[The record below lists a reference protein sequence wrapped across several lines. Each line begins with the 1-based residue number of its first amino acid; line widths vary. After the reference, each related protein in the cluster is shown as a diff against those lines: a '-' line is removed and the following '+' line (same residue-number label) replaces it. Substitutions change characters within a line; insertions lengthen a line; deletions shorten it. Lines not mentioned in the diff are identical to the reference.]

1 MLIFF
6 FPQEH
11 TFFPNFS
18 FFILSKKNSC
28 LRLKNYAGMI
38 PLSKNLPCENET
50 RIIQLENKM
59 DYKEKNIE
67 QLILDNKDIR
77 KDINQLTISVTELT
91 NTLRIREEDSRKID
105 ELEKDVASLKS
116 SLRTSHA
123 LILIICTMLSLGI
136 QIFMK

>member
-1 MLIFF
+1 M
-6 FPQEH
+6 
-11 TFFPNFS
+11 
-18 FFILSKKNSC
+18 
-28 LRLKNYAGMI
+28 M
-38 PLSKNLPCENET
+38 PLSNLHCENET

-67 QLILDNKDIR
+67 QLILDNKEIR

-116 SLRTSHA
+116 SLRTGHA
-123 LILIICTMLSLGI
+123 LILIICTMLTLGI

>member
-1 MLIFF
+1 M
-6 FPQEH
+6 
-11 TFFPNFS
+11 
-18 FFILSKKNSC
+18 
-28 LRLKNYAGMI
+28 M
-38 PLSKNLPCENET
+38 PLSNLHCENET

-67 QLILDNKDIR
+67 QLISDNKEIR

-105 ELEKDVASLKS
+105 ELEKDVTSLKS
-116 SLRTSHA
+116 SLRTGHA
-123 LILIICTMLSLGI
+123 LILIICTMLTLGI

>member
-1 MLIFF
+1 M
-6 FPQEH
+6 
-11 TFFPNFS
+11 
-18 FFILSKKNSC
+18 
-28 LRLKNYAGMI
+28 
-38 PLSKNLPCENET
+38 PLSNLHCENET

-67 QLILDNKDIR
+67 QLISDNKEIR

-105 ELEKDVASLKS
+105 ELEKDVTSLKS
-116 SLRTSHA
+116 SLRTGHA

>member
-1 MLIFF
+1 M
-6 FPQEH
+6 
-11 TFFPNFS
+11 
-18 FFILSKKNSC
+18 
-28 LRLKNYAGMI
+28 
-38 PLSKNLPCENET
+38 PLSNLHCENET

-67 QLILDNKDIR
+67 QLILDNKEIR

-105 ELEKDVASLKS
+105 ELEKDVTSLKS

-123 LILIICTMLSLGI
+123 LILIICTMLNLGI

>member
-1 MLIFF
+1 
-6 FPQEH
+6 
-11 TFFPNFS
+11 
-18 FFILSKKNSC
+18 
-28 LRLKNYAGMI
+28 
-38 PLSKNLPCENET
+38 
-50 RIIQLENKM
+50 M

-67 QLILDNKDIR
+67 QLILDNKEIR

>member
-1 MLIFF
+1 M
-6 FPQEH
+6 
-11 TFFPNFS
+11 
-18 FFILSKKNSC
+18 
-28 LRLKNYAGMI
+28 M
-38 PLSKNLPCENET
+38 PLSNLHCENET

-67 QLILDNKDIR
+67 QLISDNKEIR

-105 ELEKDVASLKS
+105 ELEKDVTSLKSSLKS
-116 SLRTSHA
+116 SLRTGHA
-123 LILIICTMLSLGI
+123 LILIICTMLTLGI

>member
-1 MLIFF
+1 M
-6 FPQEH
+6 
-11 TFFPNFS
+11 
-18 FFILSKKNSC
+18 
-28 LRLKNYAGMI
+28 
-38 PLSKNLPCENET
+38 PLSNLHCENET

-67 QLILDNKDIR
+67 QLISDNKDIR

-105 ELEKDVASLKS
+105 ELEKDVTSLKS
-116 SLRTSHA
+116 SLRTGHA
-123 LILIICTMLSLGI
+123 LILIICTMLTLGI

>member
-1 MLIFF
+1 
-6 FPQEH
+6 
-11 TFFPNFS
+11 
-18 FFILSKKNSC
+18 
-28 LRLKNYAGMI
+28 MI
-38 PLSKNLPCENET
+38 PLSNLHCENET

-67 QLILDNKDIR
+67 QLILDNKEIR
-77 KDINQLTISVTELT
+77 NDINQLTISVTELT

-123 LILIICTMLSLGI
+123 LILIICTMLTLGI

>member
-1 MLIFF
+1 
-6 FPQEH
+6 
-11 TFFPNFS
+11 
-18 FFILSKKNSC
+18 
-28 LRLKNYAGMI
+28 MI

-67 QLILDNKDIR
+67 QLILDNKEIR

-123 LILIICTMLSLGI
+123 LILIICTMLTLGI

>member
-1 MLIFF
+1 M
-6 FPQEH
+6 
-11 TFFPNFS
+11 
-18 FFILSKKNSC
+18 
-28 LRLKNYAGMI
+28 M
-38 PLSKNLPCENET
+38 PLSNLHCENET

-67 QLILDNKDIR
+67 QLILDNKEIR

-105 ELEKDVASLKS
+105 ELEKDVTSLKS
-116 SLRTSHA
+116 SLRTGHA
-123 LILIICTMLSLGI
+123 LILIICTMLTLGI

>member
-1 MLIFF
+1 M
-6 FPQEH
+6 
-11 TFFPNFS
+11 
-18 FFILSKKNSC
+18 
-28 LRLKNYAGMI
+28 M
-38 PLSKNLPCENET
+38 PLSNLHCENET

-67 QLILDNKDIR
+67 QLISDNKEIR

-105 ELEKDVASLKS
+105 ELEKDVTSLKS
-116 SLRTSHA
+116 SLRTGHA

>member
-1 MLIFF
+1 
-6 FPQEH
+6 
-11 TFFPNFS
+11 
-18 FFILSKKNSC
+18 
-28 LRLKNYAGMI
+28 MI
-38 PLSKNLPCENET
+38 PLSKNLHCENET

-67 QLILDNKDIR
+67 QLILDNKEIR

>member
-1 MLIFF
+1 M
-6 FPQEH
+6 
-11 TFFPNFS
+11 
-18 FFILSKKNSC
+18 
-28 LRLKNYAGMI
+28 
-38 PLSKNLPCENET
+38 PLSNLHCENET

-67 QLILDNKDIR
+67 QLILDNKEIR

-105 ELEKDVASLKS
+105 ELEKDVTSLKS
-116 SLRTSHA
+116 SLRTGHA
-123 LILIICTMLSLGI
+123 LILIICTMLTLGI

>member
-1 MLIFF
+1 M
-6 FPQEH
+6 
-11 TFFPNFS
+11 
-18 FFILSKKNSC
+18 
-28 LRLKNYAGMI
+28 
-38 PLSKNLPCENET
+38 PLSNLHCENET

-67 QLILDNKDIR
+67 QLISDNKEIR

-105 ELEKDVASLKS
+105 ELEKDVTSLKS
-116 SLRTSHA
+116 SLRTGHA
-123 LILIICTMLSLGI
+123 LILIICTMLTLGI